1 MKLKTGSIVFYF
13 LFYNLSLYC
22 VIIISKLIREI
33 NMRALG
39 IDPGT
44 GRCGFGIVDK
54 KGNSISAVDYGVIE
68 TTKEYSLSERLNI
81 IFTGVNELIEIYKPD
96 VMGIE
101 TLYFNKNITTAISV
115 AQARGVIQLAGVQ
128 KNIKIFE
135 CTPLQVKQQVVGYG
149 RAEKKQVIEMIMQI
163 MNIKKKI
170 SPDDA
175 ADALAIA
182 LTAIYRTEYENIYG
196 RL

>member
-1 MKLKTGSIVFYF
+1 
-13 LFYNLSLYC
+13 
-22 VIIISKLIREI
+22 
-33 NMRALG
+33 MRAIG

-54 KGNSISAVDYGVIE
+54 NGNEIRAIDYGIIE
-68 TTKEYSLSERLNI
+68 TPKEM
-81 IFTGVNELIEIYKPD
+81 ELIERIHIVYQGIKELITLYKPQ
-96 VMGIE
+96 VMGVE

-115 AQARGVIQLAGVQ
+115 AEARGVILLAGYQ
-128 KNIKIFE
+128 ENIPVFE

-149 RAEKKQVIEMIMQI
+149 RAEKEQVIKMIMHM
-163 MNIKKKI
+163 MNITSKI

-182 LTAIYRTEYENIYG
+182 LTSIYRTEYDSVYG
-196 RL
+196 RLKL

>member
-81 IFTGVNELIEIYKPD
+81 IFTGVNELIEFYKPD

-115 AQARGVIQLAGVQ
+115 AQARGVIQLAGFQ

>member
-54 KGNSISAVDYGVIE
+54 KGNLISAVDYGVIE
-68 TTKEYSLSERLNI
+68 TTKEYNLSERLNI

-115 AQARGVIQLAGVQ
+115 AQARGVIQLAGFQ